1 MYDNN
6 PYNNT
11 NNNDNPYGNGNLYG
25 NGNPYGNPGRGR
37 YPNGFSGERLASAAM
52 IMGILTLATFISMT
66 IYPPF
71 VFGSIA
77 IVLALLSRGR
87 IPKMNAKARAG
98 IICATIGMIA
108 NCALCGT
115 SIYMLYTK
123 PEIMDQVNDLFESQ
137 YGMSYEEMLRMIL
150 DDGGISAP

>member
-6 PYNNT
+6 PYNNNPY
-11 NNNDNPYGNGNLYG
+11 NNNPYS
-25 NGNPYGNPGRGR
+25 NGNPYETPNAGR
-37 YPNGFSGERLASAAM
+37 YPSGVSGDRLASAAM
-52 IMGILTLATFISMT
+52 ITGILALATFISMT

-87 IPKMNAKARAG
+87 VTKMNGKAKAG
-98 IICATIGMIA
+98 IICATIGLIA

-115 SIYMLYTK
+115 SFYMLYTN
-123 PEIMDQVNDLFESQ
+123 PQIMNQVNEIFETQ
-137 YGMSYEEMLRMIL
+137 YGLSYEEMLKMIL
-150 DDGGISAP
+150 EDGSISVP

>member
-6 PYNNT
+6 PYNN
-11 NNNDNPYGNGNLYG
+11 NNDNPYG

-37 YPNGFSGERLASAAM
+37 YPNVISGERLASAAM

-87 IPKMNAKARAG
+87 IPKMGTKARAG
-98 IICATIGMIA
+98 IICATIGLIA

-123 PEIMDQVNDLFESQ
+123 PEIMEQVNDLFENQ

-150 DDGGISAP
+150 DDGGITAP